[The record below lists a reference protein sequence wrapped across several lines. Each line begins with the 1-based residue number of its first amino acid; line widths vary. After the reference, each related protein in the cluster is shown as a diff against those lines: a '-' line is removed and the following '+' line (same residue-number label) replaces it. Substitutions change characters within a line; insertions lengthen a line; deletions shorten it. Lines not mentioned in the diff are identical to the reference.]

1 MQSLL
6 LKISGLSHG
15 QQKLGNQEKSGKTK
29 KKDKSQEKSG
39 KNGGFCKKSGKSQE
53 FFFKKP
59 QIMSVQIY
67 LIPFISK
74 PLISKKIIKNS
85 LKSD

>member
-1 MQSLL
+1 MVR
-6 LKISGLSHG
+6 
-15 QQKLGNQEKSGKTK
+15 KSGKTK
-29 KKDKSQEKSG
+29 KNDKSQVKM
-39 KNGGFCKKSGKSQE
+39 GGFCKKLGKSQE

-59 QIMSVQIY
+59 QILSVQIY

-74 PLISKKIIKNS
+74 PLISKYFIKNS